1 MNAKYIVIKTL
12 LEENKTLR
20 QRCKSFESK
29 PESTESSLNQL
40 EQYGRGN
47 NNAISGIPDNN
58 TDDKLEDVVM
68 KILADVDVIVEASDI
83 EARHRFSKSDRKT
96 TGKEKIIRFPNRKN
110 CEKGIG
116 TFSVGT
122 TTCF

>member
-68 KILADVDVIVEASDI
+68 KSWLMLMLLLRQVTLRLVIDLVSQI
-83 EARHRFSKSDRKT
+83 EKL
-96 TGKEKIIRFPNRKN
+96 
-110 CEKGIG
+110 
-116 TFSVGT
+116 
-122 TTCF
+122 